1 MKERFI
7 DIMRLIRWQNLLFL
21 VILMWVMEKWLIVP
35 LLFTYGNGL
44 PEVLPTSMLWTL
56 ITSVVLI
63 AAGGYVINDYFDIKI
78 DRINRPDRVIVG
90 ETLTKP
96 AAMRMS
102 IGLSAVGVL
111 LGGLVAWLCSSWTM
125 GILILL
131 MPGLLWFYSSSYKRQ
146 FIIGNLIVAFA
157 SAVVPMLLG
166 LANEGMFQPF
176 IIEHDLQ
183 PLYGEL
189 QPVIRVIYTWLGG
202 FALMIFLYTWIREIL
217 KDLQDQMGDRELE
230 CRTLPIKIGELW
242 TKIVVTL
249 LILLT
254 IGLLCWFCFGLLPF
268 PHTWGSLSIRY
279 LVFGL
284 LVPLLC
290 VLALT
295 WAGRISSDYRNAQF
309 LMKFAMFLGLL
320 YCYVINALLCA

>member
-1 MKERFI
+1 
-7 DIMRLIRWQNLLFL
+7 MRLLRWQNLLFIA
-21 VILMWVMEKWLIVP
+21 ILMWVLEKWVVVP
-35 LLFTYGNGL
+35 LLYSYGNGL
-44 PEVLPTSMLWTL
+44 PEVLPSLVLWLL
-56 ITSVVLI
+56 ILSTVLI

-90 ETLTKP
+90 ETVSKP
-96 AAMRMS
+96 AAMRLS
-102 IGLSAVGVL
+102 IGLSIAGIL
-111 LGGLVAWLCSSWTM
+111 FGGLAAWLCSSWTL
-125 GILILL
+125 GIVILL
-131 MPGLLWFYSSSYKRQ
+131 TPGLLWFYSSAYKRQ

-157 SAVVPMLLG
+157 SALVPLLIG

-183 PLYGEL
+183 PLYGQL
-189 QPVIRVIYTWLGG
+189 QPIVRVIYVWLGG

-230 CRTLPIKIGELW
+230 CRTLPIKVGELW
-242 TKIVVTL
+242 TKIILTL
-249 LILLT
+249 MICLT

-268 PHTWGSLSIRY
+268 PHTWSSLSVRY

-284 LVPLLC
+284 IIPLLC
-290 VLALT
+290 VMALT
-295 WAGRISSDYRNAQF
+295 WAARIPSDYRNAQR

-320 YCYVINALLCA
+320 YSYVINSQLCN